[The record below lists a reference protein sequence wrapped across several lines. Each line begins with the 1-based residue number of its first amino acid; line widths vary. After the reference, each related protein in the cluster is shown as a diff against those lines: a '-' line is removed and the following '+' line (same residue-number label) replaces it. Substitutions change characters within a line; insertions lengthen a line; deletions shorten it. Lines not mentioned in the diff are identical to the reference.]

1 MIKTQKTRNPSGK
14 TIFAIKGQIEILEK
28 FVIKEKVR
36 KEEELKEYLDLLKSS
51 EGIAKPIDPTDE
63 IRKMRVKGELY

>member
-1 MIKTQKTRNPSGK
+1 MIKTQKTPNPSGK